1 MTKENPPNPH
11 AQLKPLKAKEIAGRI
26 VEAEMRDDWA
36 IADLLRP
43 NLRKANKVRKA
54 DGLPAIRATQAEY
67 FQDAKQTPSTLMP
80 KLSPKRK
87 KEHRQ

>member
-1 MTKENPPNPH
+1 MKKEDIPNPH
-11 AQLKPLKAKEIAGRI
+11 AQVRPLEAKEIADRI

-54 DGLPAIRATQAEY
+54 DGLPAIQATQAEY
-67 FQDAKQTPSTLMP
+67 FQDAKQTPSTVMP
-80 KLSPKRK
+80 NPSPKRK
-87 KEHRQ
+87 REYRQ